1 MHNDLVLTQY
11 YTFQI
16 NVITVK
22 NFFVFILI
30 LGARGPHVQLG
41 YYPSI
46 VLWFW

>member
-16 NVITVK
+16 NVITVE
-22 NFFVFILI
+22 NFFVFILT
-30 LGARGPHVQLG
+30 LGARGPHVHLG